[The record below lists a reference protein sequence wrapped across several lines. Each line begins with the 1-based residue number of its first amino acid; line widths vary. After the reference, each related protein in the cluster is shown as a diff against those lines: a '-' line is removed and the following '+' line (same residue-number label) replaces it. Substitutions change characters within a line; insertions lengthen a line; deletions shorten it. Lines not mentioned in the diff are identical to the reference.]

1 MSGVNVQVTGVLP
14 LKRQIEI
21 LKMPMQLRR
30 RLISGVSRKIIADS
44 KARVRTQ
51 TDLNGQPYAER
62 AKKRKGARKMLSRLA
77 REIKVKRNDGSEAV
91 IGFFKPSS
99 ARIAHDQ
106 QYGKTTQMSARALNK
121 STDNTRKDS
130 PATRRQARALREAGF
145 TIDKRKKKGGRVPP
159 LKWITQNLTI
169 GQAGS
174 VLRQLRELAGETIK
188 TSWTTRL
195 PARSFLG
202 ATPSEVSQH
211 IDTIYA
217 QVKQEIA
224 RVTR

>member
-1 MSGVNVQVTGVLP
+1 MSGVDIQVTGMLP
-14 LKRQIEI
+14 LKRQIEV
-21 LKMPMQLRR
+21 LTMPMPLRR
-30 RLISGVSRKIIADS
+30 RLISRVSRKVISDS
-44 KARVRTQ
+44 KARVRQ
-51 TDLNGQPYAER
+51 QVDLKGVPYPER

-121 STDNTRKDS
+121 STENASKDS

-145 TIDKRKKKGGRVPP
+145 TIDKRKKAGGREPP
-159 LKWITQNLTI
+159 LKWISQNLTI

-174 VLRQLRELAGETIK
+174 VLRQLRDDAGETIK

-202 ATPSEVSQH
+202 ATPAEVSQH
-211 IDTIYA
+211 IDTIYE

-224 RVTR
+224 RVTW